1 MLLRQFGTDPFL
13 SILGSVKLF
22 TVVLKL
28 NERHSYLGRRLISS
42 AQSFPYLP
50 YPSCLILYKLL
61 NALLQIFPT

>member
-22 TVVLKL
+22 TVLKL

-50 YPSCLILYKLL
+50 SPSLSNI
-61 NALLQIFPT
+61 I